1 MIRVTKDSRF
11 RDISEAQVEDHKQMG
26 WTVEDSEVKQV
37 KKSKAKKADD
47 KPVEAVEENIE
58 FDIDSDADATE

>member
-11 RDISEAQVEDHKQMG
+11 RNISEDQLENHKQMG
-26 WTVEDSEVKQV
+26 WTVEGSEVKQTN

-47 KPVEAVEENIE
+47 KPVEPVEEEIIME
-58 FDIDSDADATE
+58 SDAEATE